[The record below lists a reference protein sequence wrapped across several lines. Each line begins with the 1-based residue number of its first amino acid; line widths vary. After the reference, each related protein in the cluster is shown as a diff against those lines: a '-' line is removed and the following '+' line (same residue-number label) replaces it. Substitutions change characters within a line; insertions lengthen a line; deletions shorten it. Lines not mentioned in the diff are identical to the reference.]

1 MGSDCLASTMKTSG
15 IKDMEWDKLS
25 QFEQA
30 EYIEK
35 AELLLSNGYWDEDV
49 DVMAKMI
56 YDKQRRIN
64 DYNGS

>member
-15 IKDMEWDKLS
+15 IKDMEWDRLS

-64 DYNGS
+64 EYYGS

>member
-49 DVMAKMI
+49 EVLAKMI
-56 YDKQRRIN
+56 YDKQR
-64 DYNGS
+64 G

>member
-15 IKDMEWDKLS
+15 IKNMEWDKLS

-49 DVMAKMI
+49 EVLAKMI

-64 DYNGS
+64 VYNGS

>member
-1 MGSDCLASTMKTSG
+1 MKTSG

-49 DVMAKMI
+49 EVLAKMI
-56 YDKQRRIN
+56 YDKQR
-64 DYNGS
+64 G

>member
-1 MGSDCLASTMKTSG
+1 
-15 IKDMEWDKLS
+15 MEWDKLS

-49 DVMAKMI
+49 EVLAKMI

-64 DYNGS
+64 VYNGS

>member
-15 IKDMEWDKLS
+15 IKNMEWDKLS